1 MLSFSSYMEQLW
13 VLCNG
18 SSSMMRSGAHPS
30 ACPSYDS
37 GNGKKSFSHHEISSM
52 YSLQGELPLEGAPVL
67 VLSHP
72 GWVQICPRAHDIP
85 KMFAATEETSSS
97 ISRKKVILRR
107 QEQVWN
113 KEGVPGT
120 VVRDFSRRSAEFLS
134 SLISTMCKVEGVY

>member
-1 MLSFSSYMEQLW
+1 
-13 VLCNG
+13 
-18 SSSMMRSGAHPS
+18 MRSGAHPS

-72 GWVQICPRAHDIP
+72 GWVQLCPRAHDIP